1 MRAVLYAYD
10 FEPITV
16 IDVPEFAQEYMERHQ
31 CFALPVFQ
39 QLFSVQPDATAPAG
53 DHTFHTVRIQCERLC
68 RRGRTHWMLFTQDEE
83 SALLLRAAF
92 LPGQLGEVQ
101 ERQRAAFSK
110 GFWAAVQLGG
120 WGAL

>member
-16 IDVPEFAQEYMERHQ
+16 IDVPEWAHEYMNQRQ
-31 CFALPVFQ
+31 CFALAVCEPPPVRFC
-39 QLFSVQPDATAPAG
+39 DAGVPAT
-53 DHTFHTVRIQCERLC
+53 HSYRIVRIQCERL
-68 RRGRTHWMLFTQDEE
+68 RRGRTTHWMLFTNDEE
-83 SALLLRAAF
+83 SALLLRAAL

-110 GFWAAVQLGG
+110 GFWAALQLGG
-120 WGAL
+120 GGQ

>member
-16 IDVPEFAQEYMERHQ
+16 IDVPEWAHQYIDQHQ
-31 CFALPVFQ
+31 CFSLAVFERHPVF
-39 QLFSVQPDATAPAG
+39 FCDPDALATP
-53 DHTFHTVRIQCERLC
+53 TCRIVRIQCERLC
-68 RRGRTHWMLFTQDEE
+68 RGRRTHWMLFTEDEE

-110 GFWAAVQLGG
+110 GFWAALQRDGR
-120 WGAL
+120 GAL